1 MEVLLLSENILVE
14 EKIQSMI
21 QKLGHEVFVNKSFLY
36 EIERMFNFNF
46 DICIISNTVSNA
58 KVEKIISSSV
68 NKDTG
73 LIRICDSTFSSEN
86 LSLFDEVWIS
96 HDESLDNLKEKL
108 ERSKEKSTFKM
119 NQKKQKTRN
128 NLTVNDLHLSMNEQR
143 VFSFLTANENNV
155 LSRENICEYVWD
167 KNYTD
172 SRKSQL
178 SSLIKRINEKMK
190 SSSMSSYEVKTI
202 WGKGYTYSKVN
213 S

>member
-1 MEVLLLSENILVE
+1 MEILLLSENILVE
-14 EKIQSMI
+14 EKLQNMI

-36 EIERMFNFNF
+36 NVEHIFKLNF
-46 DICIISNTVSNA
+46 DICIISNTVPNS
-58 KVEKIISSSV
+58 KVEEIISSSV
-68 NKDTG
+68 NKHTG

-86 LSLFDEVWIS
+86 LSIFDEVWIS
-96 HDESLDNLKEKL
+96 HDESLDNLKGKL
-108 ERSKEKSTFKM
+108 ERSKEKNIFKM
-119 NQKKQKTRN
+119 NQKNQKTQN

-143 VFSFLTANENNV
+143 VFSFLTANENDV

-178 SSLIKRINEKMK
+178 SSLIKRINKKMK
-190 SSSMSSYEVKTI
+190 NSSASSYEIKTI
-202 WGKGYTYSKVN
+202 WGKGYAYSKVN